1 MKCKEQEALLIF
13 RRWYQRGVPLLLD
26 LQIATS
32 TEAIFIKRRIARLD
46 SADLL
51 FSGPA
56 LSVTVNF
63 EQWILELA
71 VGENSTVSYMLC
83 QYLASNW
90 NIR

>member
-1 MKCKEQEALLIF
+1 MNLSKM
-13 RRWYQRGVPLLLD
+13 VPEGCPLSID
-26 LQIATS
+26 LQIAAS
-32 TEAIFIKRRIARLD
+32 TEPVFIKRRIARLN

-63 EQWILELA
+63 EQMDFEYEELA
-71 VGENSTVSYMLC
+71 VGEDSTVSYMLC
-83 QYLASNW
+83 QYLVSNW